1 MSGHS
6 ELEVVNQP
14 FEYYGPQQHDNLSQ
28 KDEHGRPYYQENT
41 KFIGMPVFPAELPFE
56 NSIPNPI
63 VSSHRTSSNLS
74 DRQFTNISEAPSS
87 PTLHSAPLIKQ
98 PVSTEKETVESIQ
111 GTQKERRPWKWYM
124 LGGVVAL
131 VVIIAAVVGGI
142 VASKKN
148 KTSNVNGVS
157 GGAPSSNSNSLSPTS
172 SASNNSPT
180 STYTASSV
188 SSTIAPFQRNVAAIS
203 YASNNVNNSRV
214 YYQDNQG
221 HILESHSNASSE
233 IWSTSQIVT
242 AKNGSSFAAAVTMPA
257 NNFEIT
263 VLYSD
268 SDNLLHDIIYDVA
281 SDSWNEG
288 TLSSENYIISENSN
302 VAVMYW
308 QCLLCTNTTIISFQ
322 DVNNKIQVGN
332 LTNTGW
338 VLTQINVDVVDNTG
352 LALQPFYRLN
362 QAHQINLYYQQPNSN
377 MAISA
382 WEYTTQNWLL
392 NAATYYSL
400 TFGVPIAASASYSSV
415 IWTGNVKTGFET
427 WGETLT
433 LSHLGIKSNTYMG
446 AHNDWEAM
454 GIHPSAMSNSTQ
466 NPKVFKSIAATAT
479 GAAFAVVAIDGK
491 PDVIEAYQVEDDTI
505 NWSSAGIVDI
515 GKTWG

>member
-257 NNFEIT
+257 NNF
-263 VLYSD
+263 
-268 SDNLLHDIIYDVA
+268 
-281 SDSWNEG
+281 
-288 TLSSENYIISENSN
+288 
-302 VAVMYW
+302 
-308 QCLLCTNTTIISFQ
+308 
-322 DVNNKIQVGN
+322 VGC
-332 LTNTGW
+332 
-338 VLTQINVDVVDNTG
+338 
-352 LALQPFYRLN
+352 PS
-362 QAHQINLYYQQPNSN
+362 PNPERFFSKLR
-377 MAISA
+377 SC
-382 WEYTTQNWLL
+382 
-392 NAATYYSL
+392 
-400 TFGVPIAASASYSSV
+400 
-415 IWTGNVKTGFET
+415 
-427 WGETLT
+427 
-433 LSHLGIKSNTYMG
+433 
-446 AHNDWEAM
+446 
-454 GIHPSAMSNSTQ
+454 
-466 NPKVFKSIAATAT
+466 
-479 GAAFAVVAIDGK
+479 
-491 PDVIEAYQVEDDTI
+491 
-505 NWSSAGIVDI
+505 
-515 GKTWG
+515 

>member
-14 FEYYGPQQHDNLSQ
+14 FEYYGPQQHDKLSHQ
-28 KDEHGRPYYQENT
+28 TDEDGRPYYQEDT

-56 NSIPNPI
+56 NYTPTPI
-63 VSSHRTSSNLS
+63 ALSHRTSSNLS
-74 DRQFTNISEAPSS
+74 GRQFSNFSEAPSS
-87 PTLHSAPLIKQ
+87 PTLHTAPLIKQ
-98 PVSTEKETVESIQ
+98 PVSTEKETVESIEV
-111 GTQKERRPWKWYM
+111 TQKERRPWKWYI
-124 LGGVVAL
+124 LGGLIAL

-148 KTSNVNGVS
+148 NTANVNGVA
-157 GGAPSSNSNSLSPTS
+157 GEVSSFNSSSPTS

-180 STYTASSV
+180 STNTASSV
-188 SSTIAPFQRNVAAIS
+188 SSTVAPFQRNVAAIS

-221 HILESHSNASSE
+221 HILESHNNASSE
-233 IWSTSQIVT
+233 IWSTSHIVT

-257 NNFEIT
+257 NNFVGCPPIPPQVLFETTQLLTKIQEIT

-268 SDNLLHDIIYDVA
+268 SDNLLHDIIYDVT

-322 DVNNKIQVGN
+322 DVNNRIQVGN
-332 LTNTGW
+332 LTSTGW

-362 QAHQINLYYQQPNSN
+362 QAHQINLYYQQPDSN

-382 WEYTTQNWLL
+382 WEYT
-392 NAATYYSL
+392 
-400 TFGVPIAASASYSSV
+400 SV
-415 IWTGNVKTGFET
+415 F
-427 WGETLT
+427 
-433 LSHLGIKSNTYMG
+433 H
-446 AHNDWEAM
+446 
-454 GIHPSAMSNSTQ
+454 
-466 NPKVFKSIAATAT
+466 FR
-479 GAAFAVVAIDGK
+479 
-491 PDVIEAYQVEDDTI
+491 
-505 NWSSAGIVDI
+505 
-515 GKTWG
+515 